1 MPRSPKQAA
10 GFNNAVLAPWRQ
22 QLIFGRAGPKPLLAN
37 AFTALRDAP
46 AWAGILC
53 FNAFHQRVVLR
64 GKAPWMA
71 APVDEYWT
79 NIHDVLAADWLQHEE
94 IAVSPDVAGQAV
106 EAVAREQRFHPVL
119 DYLARCRWD
128 GEPRLD
134 LWAVRF
140 LGAEDTPFVRAVSPR
155 WMISAVARVTE
166 PGCKADCALILEGP
180 QGLLKSTALKTLAQP
195 WFTDEIADLGTKD
208 SAMQLAGAWII
219 ELAELDSISRAE
231 VSRIKAFMS
240 RTTDRFRPPYG
251 RRVVEQPRQCVFAGT
266 ANDNEYLRDETGGRR
281 WWPIGCSSID
291 IDGLAAAR
299 DQLWAEARDRYT
311 AAEPW
316 WLETDELNCCA
327 AEEQDA
333 RYRADPWRPHIREF
347 IGDKAS
353 VSVPEVLSELG
364 IAIKDQTQIH
374 ANRVAACLK
383 SLGWGR
389 KQMRIRGDREW
400 RYVSAFTGSRS

>member
-1 MPRSPKQAA
+1 
-10 GFNNAVLAPWRQ
+10 
-22 QLIFGRAGPKPLLAN
+22 
-37 AFTALRDAP
+37 
-46 AWAGILC
+46 
-53 FNAFHQRVVLR
+53 
-64 GKAPWMA
+64 
-71 APVDEYWT
+71 
-79 NIHDVLAADWLQHEE
+79 
-94 IAVSPDVAGQAV
+94 
-106 EAVAREQRFHPVL
+106 
-119 DYLARCRWD
+119 
-128 GEPRLD
+128 
-134 LWAVRF
+134 
-140 LGAEDTPFVRAVSPR
+140 
-155 WMISAVARVTE
+155 
-166 PGCKADCALILEGP
+166 
-180 QGLLKSTALKTLAQP
+180 
-195 WFTDEIADLGTKD
+195 
-208 SAMQLAGAWII
+208 MQLAGAWII

-299 DQLWAEARDRYT
+299 DQLWAEARDRYA

-333 RYRADPWRPHIREF
+333 RYRADPWRPRIREF

-353 VSVPEVLSELG
+353 VSVPEVLSGLG
-364 IAIKDQTQIH
+364 LAIKDQTQIH

-383 SLGWGR
+383 SLGWRR
-389 KQMRIRGDREW
+389 KQMRIPGDREW
-400 RYVSAFTGSRS
+400 RYVPTVTGSRS